1 METGPGEGGAAAAA
15 SAASRAPSSEAGI
28 FSAISAARS
37 PSGPATG
44 IGAGASAAAAG
55 GSTGAGTGTGAGAGG
70 SGRAM
75 MGSVG
80 AGGISARGTS
90 GTGASS
96 SLGIAFLFRAVV
108 LRLGGSSTGA
118 GAGSS
123 VRLPRVLRR
132 GGSPDISYPLSRT
145 YSRIAPSV
153 GWTGFAASSSC
164 WAPAFER
171 RAFSSFCL
179 RTAS

>member
-1 METGPGEGGAAAAA
+1 MAAGPGDAGAAAAA

-37 PSGPATG
+37 PSGPAAGVGAGVGSAAATG
-44 IGAGASAAAAG
+44 VSTGVGAGAGAS
-55 GSTGAGTGTGAGAGG
+55 
-70 SGRAM
+70 GRAM
-75 MGSVG
+75 TGPVGS
-80 AGGISARGTS
+80 GGISARGTL
-90 GTGASS
+90 GTGAGASS
-96 SLGIAFLFRAVV
+96 SLGIAFLVRAVV
-108 LRLGGSSTGA
+108 LRLGGSSTTA

-123 VRLPRVLRR
+123 ARLPRVLRR

-171 RAFSSFCL
+171 RAFSSFCFL
-179 RTAS
+179 TAS